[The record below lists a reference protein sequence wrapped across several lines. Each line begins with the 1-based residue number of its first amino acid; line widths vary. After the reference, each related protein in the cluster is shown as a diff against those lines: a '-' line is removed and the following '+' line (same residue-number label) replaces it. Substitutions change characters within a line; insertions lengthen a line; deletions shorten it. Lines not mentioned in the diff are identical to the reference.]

1 MHDFMNKDITRDF
14 IRSKR
19 PCAAGYRWYLKREET
34 LSGYQ
39 RLLDDLVQEG
49 RVDDACWLLDQL
61 GPTDDVLTLDGLHA
75 DALVFAGSVVCHG
88 PLEVGTVIRAGG
100 SLTAAGGVRAGTLLQ
115 VGGDVHVEGALQ
127 CGGAARVGGDTRVEW
142 SLRVAGAFSAGGHV
156 RVGWEADWGGVAEV
170 QGPLTVGMD
179 LVAAADVT
187 CHGGVKVGGDLRVA
201 GTLEVAQ
208 CGFVRA
214 VARPERLVSGCW
226 VAP

>member
-88 PLEVGTVIRAGG
+88 PLEVGTVIRTGG

-127 CGGAARVGGDTRVEW
+127 CGGAA
-142 SLRVAGAFSAGGHV
+142 
-156 RVGWEADWGGVAEV
+156 GWG
-170 QGPLTVGMD
+170 
-179 LVAAADVT
+179 VT
-187 CHGGVKVGGDLRVA
+187 CGWNGRCAWLARSRPVA
-201 GTLEVAQ
+201 MCAWAGRPTGAAWPRCRGRSRSGRIWSRLPMSPA
-208 CGFVRA
+208 A
-214 VARPERLVSGCW
+214 VASRSAATCGWPVRWRWRRAITDC
-226 VAP
+226 P